1 MAKRDDGLEGKLA
14 RLRALERESPP
25 TAVDEIAKLLEDKS
39 PFVAARAAEV
49 AEQLAMTSLREPLL
63 ATLRRVL
70 DGQQADTGC
79 RVAAAVLGALAKLE
93 VEAADEYL
101 RAMKLVRRERHGT
114 GYVDSAIPV
123 RLRAAEALAT
133 SRRATAVLDIVTL
146 FGDEES
152 EVRAGAAAV
161 LGMFRADAA
170 LAALYAKL
178 LSGDASPDVLGAC
191 MAALAR
197 ADSARFVPVVATYLD
212 SEDDTL
218 AELAA
223 VALGDSR
230 AAAALPLLRATIE
243 RGTRG
248 RRQSTLLLAV
258 SLLRTDGALDYLIEV
273 VRRGAEPAA
282 IAALQALRIHAELP
296 SLGERV
302 REAVEARR
310 SKKLSQAFRAGFDR
324 AT

>member
-49 AEQLAMTSLREPLL
+49 AEQLAMTSLGEPLL

-133 SRRATAVLDIVTL
+133 
-146 FGDEES
+146 
-152 EVRAGAAAV
+152 
-161 LGMFRADAA
+161 
-170 LAALYAKL
+170 
-178 LSGDASPDVLGAC
+178 
-191 MAALAR
+191 
-197 ADSARFVPVVATYLD
+197 
-212 SEDDTL
+212 
-218 AELAA
+218 
-223 VALGDSR
+223 
-230 AAAALPLLRATIE
+230 
-243 RGTRG
+243 
-248 RRQSTLLLAV
+248 
-258 SLLRTDGALDYLIEV
+258 
-273 VRRGAEPAA
+273 
-282 IAALQALRIHAELP
+282 
-296 SLGERV
+296 
-302 REAVEARR
+302 
-310 SKKLSQAFRAGFDR
+310 
-324 AT
+324 